1 MNILIIDGQG
11 GGIGKQLVSA
21 IKAKFPA
28 DHITAVGTNST
39 ATSAM
44 LKAGAGDAAT
54 GENAVV
60 VNCRT
65 ADIIIGPVGIAIADS
80 LMGEITPAIAKAIG
94 QSRAM
99 RILLP
104 LNRCNTLIAGVNDL
118 STGHLIQCVLDELAQ
133 IGS

>member
-21 IKAKFPA
+21 IKGKFPT
-28 DHITAVGTNST
+28 DTITAIGTNSA

-44 LKAGAGDAAT
+44 LKAGADEAAT

-65 ADIIIGPVGIAIADS
+65 ADVIIGPVGIAIADS
-80 LMGEITPAIAKAIG
+80 LMGEITPVMAKAVG
-94 QSRAM
+94 QSQAK

-118 STGHLIQCVLDELAQ
+118 STGHLIQCVLDELVRIA
-133 IGS
+133 S

>member
-28 DHITAVGTNST
+28 DTVTAVGTNSA

-44 LKAGAGDAAT
+44 LKAGADDAAT

-60 VNCRT
+60 VGCRS
-65 ADIIIGPVGIAIADS
+65 ADAIIGPVGIAIADS
-80 LMGEITPAIAKAIG
+80 LMGEITPAMAKAIG
-94 QSRAM
+94 QSQAK

-104 LNRCNTLIAGVNDL
+104 LNRCNTLIAGVSDL
-118 STGHLIQCVLDELAQ
+118 STGHLIQCVLDELAR
-133 IGS
+133 IAS

>member
-21 IKAKFPA
+21 IKVRFPTYR
-28 DHITAVGTNST
+28 ITAIGTNSA

-44 LKAGAGDAAT
+44 LKAGADEAAT

-60 VNCRT
+60 VNCRY
-65 ADIIIGPVGIAIADS
+65 ANVIIGPVGIAIADS
-80 LMGEITPAIAKAIG
+80 LMGEITPTMAKAIG
-94 QSRAM
+94 QSPAK

-104 LNRCNTLIAGVNDL
+104 LNRCNTIIVGVSDLAIGNLIP
-118 STGHLIQCVLDELAQ
+118 CVLDELMRV
-133 IGS
+133 